1 MPNKMAGTWAPIYKE
16 VSDILKNLHP
26 YAFSVYNALLE
37 LHLKEDWDQPG
48 EWVIATTT
56 EKVIKSDIIRN
67 SVKKRDR
74 FYRIAWPLLLS
85 SGLVIERDDGKITI
99 TKYKKKS
106 EKEKRGHQSLSNIEK
121 RINLIEKL
129 LDEIKSDIN
138 ELKISKILNTSDVSD
153 YQTLLFDEKQE
164 KSKVSDSQTENG
176 NTQEKVSDY
185 QTHLEK
191 KVSDIQTLDHQ
202 VSEYQ
207 TEVSDIQTL
216 ATTSIDQERDLKISL
231 SLISLFYST
240 IGQTKISKEKRER
253 ALKSFEEMRKEGF
266 TDDEI
271 EFAVKWIPENAKEKP
286 YDFAIVPN
294 MIGQA
299 LAARDEYE
307 KKERRQAEKEAEKA
321 LHEEEERKSSE
332 LKDHSRLVKERMTPD
347 ERKELKQK
355 AIESLEAQ
363 GMKKQFITQM
373 LIEAEENKILMESG
387 VIDHED
393 QS

>member
-1 MPNKMAGTWAPIYKE
+1 MQKRMVGKFYPTPDEIIDDLFSLSPSAIVLYFSLTMRHYVEEDSTSDDGWVMGKVKAKQKIIIEKSTLSRPTYYKSLYELIECGLIKIENEEFLVLKLKRVESKADTERE
-16 VSDILKNLHP
+16 VEVIEHRITRNILKVIMKEIRDLYGLHEEGAEEENQMFLNLEEKVLKNLTEI
-26 YAFSVYNALLE
+26 NQ
-37 LHLKEDWDQPG
+37 KD
-48 EWVIATTT
+48 
-56 EKVIKSDIIRN
+56 EKVLKNLTENYENEQANSGLGVKN
-67 SVKKRDR
+67 FNKSVKNFNKT
-74 FYRIAWPLLLS
+74 
-85 SGLVIERDDGKITI
+85 V
-99 TKYKKKS
+99 
-106 EKEKRGHQSLSNIEK
+106 QNSL
-121 RINLIEKL
+121 
-129 LDEIKSDIN
+129 
-138 ELKISKILNTSDVSD
+138 
-153 YQTLLFDEKQE
+153 
-164 KSKVSDSQTENG
+164 
-176 NTQEKVSDY
+176 
-185 QTHLEK
+185 H
-191 KVSDIQTLDHQ
+191 
-202 VSEYQ
+202 
-207 TEVSDIQTL
+207 
-216 ATTSIDQERDLKISL
+216 ASIDLERIDQKNLSL

-253 ALKSFEEMRKEGF
+253 ALKSFEEMRKDGF
-266 TDDEI
+266 TDDDI
-271 EFAVKWIPENAKEKP
+271 EFAVKWIPENAKVKP

-307 KKERRQAEKEAEKA
+307 KKERRAAEKEAEKA

>member
-1 MPNKMAGTWAPIYKE
+1 MQKRMVGKFYPTPDEIIDDLFSLSPSAIVLYFSLTMRHYVEEDSTSDDGWVMGKVKAKQKIIIEKSTLSRPTYYKSLYELIECGLIKIENEEFLVLKLKRVESKADTERE
-16 VSDILKNLHP
+16 VEVIEHRITRNILKVIMKEIRDLYGLHEEGAEEENQMFLNLEEKVLKNLTEI
-26 YAFSVYNALLE
+26 NQ
-37 LHLKEDWDQPG
+37 KD
-48 EWVIATTT
+48 
-56 EKVIKSDIIRN
+56 EKVLKNLTENYENEQANSGLGVKN
-67 SVKKRDR
+67 FNKSVKNFNKT
-74 FYRIAWPLLLS
+74 
-85 SGLVIERDDGKITI
+85 V
-99 TKYKKKS
+99 
-106 EKEKRGHQSLSNIEK
+106 QNSL
-121 RINLIEKL
+121 
-129 LDEIKSDIN
+129 
-138 ELKISKILNTSDVSD
+138 
-153 YQTLLFDEKQE
+153 
-164 KSKVSDSQTENG
+164 
-176 NTQEKVSDY
+176 
-185 QTHLEK
+185 H
-191 KVSDIQTLDHQ
+191 
-202 VSEYQ
+202 
-207 TEVSDIQTL
+207 
-216 ATTSIDQERDLKISL
+216 ASIDLERIDQKNLSL

-253 ALKSFEEMRKEGF
+253 ALKSFEEMRKDGF
-266 TDDEI
+266 TDDDI
-271 EFAVKWIPENAKEKP
+271 EFAVKWIPENAKVKP